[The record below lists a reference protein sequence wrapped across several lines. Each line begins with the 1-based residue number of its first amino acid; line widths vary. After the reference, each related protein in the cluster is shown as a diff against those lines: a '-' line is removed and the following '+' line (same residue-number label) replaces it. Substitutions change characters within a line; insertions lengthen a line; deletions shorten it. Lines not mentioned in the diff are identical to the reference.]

1 MLANISMML
10 FFHRF
15 FGALVLDSV
24 AFEDIERDKHAAMQS
39 VLVVMA
45 VCVAAAVGTI
55 GLGIAGVSGFVTAAI
70 LALGG
75 WLVWAGVIVALGTYA
90 LAEPETHSDVR
101 ELLRVLGF
109 AAAPGVFIA
118 FAAMRSVAPFVF
130 AIVTVWMIAAAVI
143 ATIICPMPPS
153 DVRTMFHKT
162 DARQATCER
171 STVRC

>member
-1 MLANISMML
+1 MML

-109 AAAPGVFIA
+109 AGVPLLRI
-118 FAAMRSVAPFVF
+118 
-130 AIVTVWMIAAAVI
+130 
-143 ATIICPMPPS
+143 
-153 DVRTMFHKT
+153 
-162 DARQATCER
+162 Q
-171 STVRC
+171 